1 MMREYEV
8 LPKRRMIIR
17 LTSNHI
23 PATIDYIKDRT
34 IQLSPDF
41 IFNYSFLDDYFN
53 QVYTNEQKMQKLIEY
68 FTILAIFIS
77 CLGLIGLASFMAE
90 QRTKEIAIRKV
101 LGAKTL
107 GVMIKLS
114 KEFVILVLT
123 ANVFVWPIAYYF
135 MNGWIKSFSYRT
147 DIGILVF
154 VLSAISTIGIALLTV
169 SFQAYKAANANP
181 VDCLKHE

>member
-1 MMREYEV
+1 MSLLY
-8 LPKRRMIIR
+8 LAYFI
-17 LTSNHI
+17 
-23 PATIDYIKDRT
+23 YIKDRT

-53 QVYTNEQKMQKLIEY
+53 QVYTNEQNMQKLIEY

-107 GVMIKLS
+107 GVMIRLS

-123 ANVFVWPIAYYF
+123 ANVFAWPIAYYF
-135 MNGWIKSFSYRT
+135 MTCINPLWTNRQNRFRQSSRSAVDRLGVFGVILLFQNAGRKDR
-147 DIGILVF
+147 IGL
-154 VLSAISTIGIALLTV
+154 G
-169 SFQAYKAANANP
+169 
-181 VDCLKHE
+181 